1 MFILFRQC
9 SSEFVNAPP
18 ECRTFALSMKRI
30 DNRSQRAAN
39 IQFSNLR
46 LSEYRRKLALSMLS
60 ESRFKQSLILNFQFS
75 IFELCQF

>member
-18 ECRTFALSMKRI
+18 ECRTFASSMKRI

-39 IQFSNLR
+39 VQRLNLR
-46 LSEYRRKLALSMLS
+46 LSEHRRKLAFCMLS
-60 ESRFKQSLILNFQFS
+60 ESRFKRSLMFNSQFS